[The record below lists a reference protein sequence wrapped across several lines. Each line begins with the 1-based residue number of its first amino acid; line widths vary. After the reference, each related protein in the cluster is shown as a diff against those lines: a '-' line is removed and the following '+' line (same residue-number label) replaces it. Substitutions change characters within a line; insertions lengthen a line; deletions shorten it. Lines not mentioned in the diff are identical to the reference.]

1 MMKTAM
7 INASPKLVIDKN
19 SPSAS
24 HALLQL
30 AKRALRKVRIHDTVD
45 YHIKTGQVPMDEIK
59 ELLTYEIW
67 IFSFPIYSGG
77 IPAHLM
83 QFMTMIRNLSTA
95 FPEKG
100 TPTGAEQPIRIY
112 AIANGG
118 LYEGREAEV
127 AFEMMEHWCEECGFT
142 WGGGLGVGGGP
153 VFGIAHSV
161 GDRFRV
167 RRSFGHALMLFA
179 HAVAENHPAEN
190 FYSSPDIRKGAYV
203 VRMNRIVK
211 LYHKKQNDG

>member
-1 MMKTAM
+1 MIKTAM
-7 INASPKLVIDKN
+7 INASPKLVIDRD

-24 HALLQL
+24 RTLLRFT
-30 AKRALRKVRIHDTVD
+30 KRALHKVKIHDMTD
-45 YHIKTGQVPMDEIK
+45 YHIKTGQMPMDEIK
-59 ELLTYEIW
+59 ELLTCETW

-83 QFMTMIRNLSTA
+83 QFLTMIRNLSTA
-95 FPEKG
+95 FPEEG
-100 TPTGAEQPIRIY
+100 IPTGAEQPVRIY

-118 LYEGREAEV
+118 LYDGHEAEIS
-127 AFEMMEHWCEECGFT
+127 FEMMEHWCEECGFI

-153 VFGIAHSV
+153 VFGIAHSP

-179 HAVAENHPAEN
+179 HAVAEKRPAQN
-190 FYSSPDIRKGAYV
+190 YYSSPDIRKGSYV
-203 VRMNRIVK
+203 VRINRIVK
-211 LYHKKQNDG
+211 RYHKLQNR